1 MSSGGETFS
10 KRLAINC
17 SARRKEVGRLLG
29 VARREAQLSQKV
41 VADVLNYDQ
50 SDISRIEGGTRLI
63 DVVLENFAVLYQ
75 KPPNFFSTWKAHLTQ
90 TSGQG
95 WRPVLTE
102 DELRVRALEAK
113 VRRGRRK
120 AEGEGD

>member
-1 MSSGGETFS
+1 MGGRGGDEMGN
-10 KRLAINC
+10 RLAIKC
-17 SARRKEVGRLLG
+17 SCRRKEGGRFLG

-50 SDISRIEGGTRLI
+50 SDISRIEGRTRLI

-90 TSGQG
+90 TSRQG
-95 WRPVLTE
+95 WRPVLTA
-102 DELRVRALEAK
+102 DELRVRELEAK
-113 VRRGRRK
+113 VRPRRW
-120 AEGEGD
+120 